1 MTETGEVTFVLNI
14 SSDEY
19 LRYYQGAARHVVV
32 RGRDG
37 RTIQFPAGL
46 LRRFV
51 SHDGV
56 HGEFRLCFDAGNKL
70 LSLDRIER
78 TRRERP

>member
-1 MTETGEVTFVLNI
+1 MTEAGEITFTLNI
-14 SSDEY
+14 SPDEY

-37 RTIQFPAGL
+37 RTVQFPAGL
-46 LRRFV
+46 LRGFV

-56 HGEFRLCFDAGNKL
+56 HGEFRLRFDASNKL
-70 LSLDRIER
+70 VSLDRIGR
-78 TRRERP
+78 AG

>member
-1 MTETGEVTFVLNI
+1 MTEAGEIVFALNI
-14 SSDEY
+14 SADEY
-19 LRYYQGAARHVVV
+19 LRYYQGAARHVLV

-37 RTIQFPAGL
+37 RTAQIPAGL

-56 HGEFRLCFDAGNKL
+56 HGEFRLRFDAGNRL
-70 LSLDRIER
+70 ISLDRVGR
-78 TRRERP
+78 TG

>member
-1 MTETGEVTFVLNI
+1 MTEAGEVTFVLNI

-51 SHDGV
+51 TRDGV

-70 LSLDRIER
+70 VSLDRIGQARQEG
-78 TRRERP
+78 P

>member
-1 MTETGEVTFVLNI
+1 MTEVGEATFVLNI
-14 SSDEY
+14 SPDEY

-51 SHDGV
+51 THDGV
-56 HGEFRLCFDAGNKL
+56 QGEFRLRFDAGNKL
-70 LSLDRIER
+70 ISLDRIGQARQEG
-78 TRRERP
+78 P